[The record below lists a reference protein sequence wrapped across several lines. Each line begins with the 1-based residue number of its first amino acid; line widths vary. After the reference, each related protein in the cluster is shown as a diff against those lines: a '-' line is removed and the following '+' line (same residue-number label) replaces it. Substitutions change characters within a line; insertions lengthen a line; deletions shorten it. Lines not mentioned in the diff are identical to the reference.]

1 MRTTIDSYKARAG
14 RLDLDGIE
22 FGDFRDQPLAPDALR
37 SLRYM
42 HDIEHHTV
50 CYLRDLLLTPAHR
63 DPAITSFLSCW
74 ALLFLVQTTRIS
86 TMPTARRCSF
96 CSDHGEYWRTCVNRE
111 KVGQQRFSRLISSC
125 EAKK

>member
-14 RLDLDGIE
+14 RLDLEGIE

-50 CYLRDLLLTPAHR
+50 CTFSENRKMNRALSRFILDGATIVVCGFVRSIVRTKESGVGSTWPA
-63 DPAITSFLSCW
+63 S
-74 ALLFLVQTTRIS
+74 S
-86 TMPTARRCSF
+86 TAAT
-96 CSDHGEYWRTCVNRE
+96 
-111 KVGQQRFSRLISSC
+111 
-125 EAKK
+125 